1 MNTRSIQVRSYAY
14 VCSICT
20 FPDKMMGDVMN
31 SSASG
36 SFGFSYIFTKEG
48 GWMYGVFVFFGLES
62 NPLSAHC
69 CTVKTPL
76 E

>member
-1 MNTRSIQVRSYAY
+1 
-14 VCSICT
+14 
-20 FPDKMMGDVMN
+20 MGDVMN

-36 SFGFSYIFTKEG
+36 SFGFSYIFTKECR
-48 GWMYGVFVFFGLES
+48 WMYGVFVFFGLES